1 MGMTVE
7 LPQESLGNWATQH
20 RTDLFFAV
28 TKQCEIDP
36 DEAVTC
42 VEGGL
47 ERWKFLG
54 QVEVSHPSSLLP
66 GSIGCGA
73 NFSAE
78 AGEALGS
85 TMGQELAN
93 HDDSWINLIY
103 VEYLWNICGLWE
115 YLWNVYIISME

>member
-20 RTDLFFAV
+20 RTDLFFAL

-36 DEAVTC
+36 DEADTC

-47 ERWKFLG
+47 FMAEIPRSSRSF
-54 QVEVSHPSSLLP
+54 PSFIA

-85 TMGQELAN
+85 MGQELAN